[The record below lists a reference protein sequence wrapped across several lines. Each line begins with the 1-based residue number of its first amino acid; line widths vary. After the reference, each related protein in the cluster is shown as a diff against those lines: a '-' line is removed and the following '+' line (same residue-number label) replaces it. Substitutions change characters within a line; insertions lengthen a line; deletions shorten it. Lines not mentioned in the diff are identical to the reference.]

1 MSELQHLRDH
11 VPRLALDTPFR
22 GGTLCNV
29 AREVVRIAEQG
40 LMRRGL
46 LDRDGEDEHKYLA
59 QLIETAG
66 EGRSPA
72 DILMAEYVRD
82 WQGNID
88 RLFDA
93 HAL

>member
-1 MSELQHLRDH
+1 M
-11 VPRLALDTPFR
+11 T
-22 GGTLCNV
+22 
-29 AREVVRIAEQG
+29 IAEKG

-46 LDRDGEDEHKYLA
+46 LDRNGDDERKHLA
-59 QLIETAG
+59 QLIEIAE
-66 EGRSPA
+66 EGRAPA